1 MGKTI
6 SFSFLT
12 ATKQKEIAHLQ
23 SSSIFKQINTITSLQ
38 KESTYHRIKE
48 QGTPFYKKLQQ
59 IQQYWTIQQYDKS
72 LPSPEAFRIAKTN
85 AFDIEYRD
93 VCLTIPSPVL
103 VKIMAWL
110 ATKIIFHSKEVLAIV
125 LCISKIQGNLI
136 IKSFLL
142 HIDCKTAKEIFQE
155 HIQDLVAQQIFERW
169 QTLLPA
175 FNLEIEFI
183 QGFQN
188 VLPDFLTREF
198 LQETSDTNNSVQE
211 QKMSSSK
218 NKNKK
223 DKGKAIQKAED
234 YQLQIP
240 VQNQFTP
247 LTQTQFLPLSYKTA
261 VTNPN
266 SSSSTNDYMIR
277 FIEHILLTSCK
288 PPPPTNI
295 IPSITQKTFG
305 PHQFSTDDLRK
316 S

>member
-1 MGKTI
+1 MTSDLILGTPFLTQIYPFYVNEIGPHTKIMGKTI
-6 SFSFLT
+6 SFKFLT
-12 ATKQKEIAHLQ
+12 AAKQREIASLQ
-23 SSSIFKQINTITSLQ
+23 SASIYKQINTITSLQ
-38 KESTYHRIKE
+38 KKVKSLQHILHHVRQRVQTFPEISIVHPYAFILSL
-48 QGTPFYKKLQQ
+48 QGPQQ
-59 IQQYWTIQQYDKS
+59 IV
-72 LPSPEAFRIAKTN
+72 A
-85 AFDIEYRD
+85 
-93 VCLTIPSPVL
+93 
-103 VKIMAWL
+103 
-110 ATKIIFHSKEVLAIV
+110 IIF
-125 LCISKIQGNLI
+125 I
-136 IKSFLL
+136 IFKFQNNFFIKRFLL
-142 HIDCKTAKEIFQE
+142 RINCKSAKEILQKDV
-155 HIQDLVAQQIFERW
+155 QNLVSKQIFAKW
-169 QTLLPA
+169 QTILSE
-175 FNLEIEFI
+175 FNFQIDFI
-183 QGFQN
+183 KSIYN
-188 VLPDFLTREF
+188 SLPDFLTREF

-211 QKMSSSK
+211 QKMSSIK

-247 LTQTQFLPLSYKTA
+247 LTQTQFPPLPYKTA